1 MTEDFYSPGNHYL
14 TSVEE
19 TAGLLAQGAVKLI
32 DTREPDQYLE
42 GHVPGAVNVYEIFS
56 YLATREN
63 GGYPAMSRFFS
74 KRLGEVGITGRERL
88 IVYEDAMDNGYG
100 RSCRG
105 YFLLRYLGHPN
116 VTVLHGGL
124 QAWLDAGL
132 PVTSEFPTVDKIDFQ
147 VRPDPSLIL
156 TTEEMLA
163 ALSDPNII
171 LLDGRDRAE
180 WMGVSSSPYGPDFA
194 PRKGRIPGAVWI
206 EWYDFMRQDGP
217 VPWFKRP
224 DELRAVLE
232 KAGITRENTVY
243 LYCFK
248 GARTSAMFIA
258 LKLAG
263 IEKVRNYFGSWN
275 EWSRDPSLP
284 IEAGHPGKGRRDSLC
299 PRQIPDPLP

>member
-1 MTEDFYSPGNHYL
+1 MTTDFYSPGNPYL

-19 TAGLLAQGAVKLI
+19 TARLMAQGAVRLI
-32 DTREPDQYLE
+32 DTLEPDQYLE
-42 GHVPGAVNVYEIFS
+42 EHLPGAVNVYEIFT
-56 YLATREN
+56 YMATGVN
-63 GGYPAMSRFFS
+63 GGYPAMSRFFAE
-74 KRLGEVGITGRERL
+74 RLGEVGITGRERV

-105 YFLLRYLGHPN
+105 YFLLRYLGHSN

-132 PVTSEFPTVDKIDFQ
+132 PVTSEIPEVGKGDFE
-147 VRPDPSLIL
+147 VRVDPSLIV
-156 TTEEMLA
+156 TAEEMLA
-163 ALSDPNII
+163 ALSDPGII
-171 LLDGRDRAE
+171 ILDGRDRAE
-180 WMGVSSSPYGPDFA
+180 WMGVSSSPYGPEFA

-217 VPWFKRP
+217 VPWFKSP
-224 DELRAVLE
+224 DELGAVLE
-232 KAGITRENTVY
+232 KAGITRERTVY

-248 GARTSAMFIA
+248 GARTAAMFVA

-263 IEKVRNYFGSWN
+263 FEKVRNYFGSWN

-284 IEAGHPGKGRRDSLC
+284 IETGHPRKGHRN
-299 PRQIPDPLP
+299 